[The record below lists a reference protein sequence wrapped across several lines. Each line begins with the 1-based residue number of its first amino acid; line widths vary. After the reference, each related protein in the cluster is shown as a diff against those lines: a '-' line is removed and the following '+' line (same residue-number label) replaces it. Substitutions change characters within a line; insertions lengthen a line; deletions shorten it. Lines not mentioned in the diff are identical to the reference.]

1 MIHFVVFSEC
11 IKVFTPYVRKYILTE
26 MDPIECVLLNCLI
39 VFLLCFAVFAF
50 KYATESHSMET
61 TFKRYSDMT
70 PLQIFFA
77 IWIGIATIISS
88 MVVLTMDKHYNTP
101 LINNMLFKV
110 ISVFLLLLTGVVI
123 FKERYDFNQILGIV
137 MIICGGGLLFYHT
150 DNATLLEK
158 SKE

>member
-11 IKVFTPYVRKYILTE
+11 IKVFSPYVRKYILIN
-26 MDPIECVLLNCLI
+26 MDPIECILLNCFI

-50 KYATESHSMET
+50 KHATESHSMEK
-61 TFKRYSDMT
+61 TFNRYSELT

-77 IWIGIATIISS
+77 IWIGIATILSS

-110 ISVFLLLLTGVVI
+110 ISVFLLLLTGIVI
-123 FKERYDFNQILGIV
+123 FKENYDLNQLLGIA

-150 DNATLLEK
+150 ENATLLEK
-158 SKE
+158 VKE